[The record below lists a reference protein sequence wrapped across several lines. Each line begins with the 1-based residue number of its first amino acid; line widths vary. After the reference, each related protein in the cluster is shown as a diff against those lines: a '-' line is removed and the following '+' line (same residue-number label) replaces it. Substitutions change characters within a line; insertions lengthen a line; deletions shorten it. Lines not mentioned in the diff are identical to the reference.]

1 MLMEKGLCLRQ
12 GSKGEPGKE
21 AVELPVAENGIDA
34 LNVIR
39 SERAQHQ
46 ALCDNPAHFGKII
59 AETFVSHTDASGI
72 IMNSQECI
80 ETVAA
85 EASADEK
92 DFLHEL
98 SIASAANELNPVRA
112 AEKH

>member
-1 MLMEKGLCLRQ
+1 
-12 GSKGEPGKE
+12 
-21 AVELPVAENGIDA
+21 
-34 LNVIR
+34 
-39 SERAQHQ
+39 
-46 ALCDNPAHFGKII
+46 
-59 AETFVSHTDASGI
+59 
-72 IMNSQECI
+72 MNSQECI

-98 SIASAANELNPVRA
+98 SIASAADELNPVRA

>member
-1 MLMEKGLCLRQ
+1 MQQL
-12 GSKGEPGKE
+12 
-21 AVELPVAENGIDA
+21 
-34 LNVIR
+34 
-39 SERAQHQ
+39 
-46 ALCDNPAHFGKII
+46 
-59 AETFVSHTDASGI
+59 
-72 IMNSQECI
+72 CI

-98 SIASAANELNPVRA
+98 SIASAPDELDPVGA